1 MSTEKEH
8 DLHYQL
14 QQAQREAAYYQKL
27 ARECGERRLKE
38 SEDLSR
44 LIGKLRQ
51 AEQELARARDELEQR
66 VQERTAELETA
77 NARLVQEMRERQHMA
92 DKLQRIHIHLQQS
105 HAALEYERNNLETR
119 VVERTREIM
128 HMQQERVRELAAP
141 LIPLMD
147 HVIVVPLIGT
157 LDPERAQ
164 QVMEILPTGITRHQ
178 AHTVLID
185 ITGVRIVGPGPAP
198 GGPNVS
204 STRRTGDS
212 HGHSATGCSDAGTSW
227 GQLER
232 RCHSRHVA
240 SRYCGGA
247 AGRTP
252 RPTTHCPALNVCC
265 VCMSKEPLFQ

>member
-92 DKLQRIHIHLQQS
+92 DELQRIHIHLQQS

-147 HVIVVPLIGT
+147 HVIVVPVIGT

-185 ITGVRIVGPGPAP
+185 ITGVRIVDQQVAQALLQAARTCRLLGAQVILTGIQPQVAQTLVHLGANLNGVVTHATLQAGIAAVLRAAPPARP
-198 GGPNVS
+198 PIV
-204 STRRTGDS
+204 RR
-212 HGHSATGCSDAGTSW
+212 
-227 GQLER
+227 
-232 RCHSRHVA
+232 
-240 SRYCGGA
+240 
-247 AGRTP
+247 
-252 RPTTHCPALNVCC
+252 
-265 VCMSKEPLFQ
+265 